1 MKLFLK
7 KVHTYIYRYSVGTFY
22 IILWPVMY
30 FFSRKPERY
39 KAMNKVRRFWGLV
52 SSGFAGIT
60 YQFEFEETI
69 DWSRTYIICPN
80 HTSNLDIS
88 AVSIFTKNNFA
99 FMGKE
104 ELLKGFV
111 TGLYFRTIDIP
122 VNRNSKM
129 ASFRAY
135 KKADERLENGM
146 SMVIFPEGTI
156 SGNYPPKLVE
166 FKNGPFRLAIEKQ
179 VPIIAIT
186 ALDTWKVLW
195 DDGLKYGSK
204 PGVCHIFVHKPIET
218 MGMTVDDVDG
228 LRDKVYAIMDQK
240 LQSVL

>member
-1 MKLFLK
+1 
-7 KVHTYIYRYSVGTFY
+7 
-22 IILWPVMY
+22 
-30 FFSRKPERY
+30 
-39 KAMNKVRRFWGLV
+39 MNKMRRFWGLV
-52 SSGFAGIT
+52 SSGLAGIR
-60 YQFEFEETI
+60 YHFEFEEAV
-69 DWSRTYIICPN
+69 DWSRTYVICPN

-88 AVSIFTKNNFA
+88 AVSILTKNNFS

-122 VNRNSKM
+122 VNRNSKI

-135 KKADERLENGM
+135 KKAAERMEKGM

-156 SGNYPPKLVE
+156 SGNYPPRLVE
-166 FKNGPFRLAIEKQ
+166 FKNGPFRLAIEMQ
-179 VPIIAIT
+179 APIIPVT

-204 PGVCHIFVHKPIET
+204 PGVCHIFVHKPIVT
-218 MGMTVDDVDG
+218 AGMTVDDADA
-228 LRDKVYAIMDQK
+228 LRDRVYEIMDQK
-240 LQSVL
+240 LQSVS

>member
-7 KVHTYIYRYSVGTFY
+7 KVHTYFYRYSVGTFY

-30 FFSRKPERY
+30 YLSRKPERY
-39 KAMNKVRRFWGLV
+39 ERMNRVRRFWGLV
-52 SSGFAGIT
+52 SSGLAGIT
-60 YQFEFEETI
+60 YQFEFEEPI
-69 DWSRTYIICPN
+69 NWSRTYVICPN

-88 AVSIFTKNNFA
+88 AVSILVKNNFS

-122 VNRNSKM
+122 VNRKSTI
-129 ASFRAY
+129 ASFRAF
-135 KKADERLENGM
+135 KKAGERLDNGM

-156 SGNYPPKLVE
+156 SGNYPPRLVE
-166 FKNGPFRLAIEKQ
+166 FKNGAFRLAIEKQ
-179 VPIIAIT
+179 VPIIPIT
-186 ALDTWKVLW
+186 ALNTWKVLW

-218 MGMTVDDVDG
+218 KGMTLEDADI
-228 LRDKVYAIMDQK
+228 LRDKVYEIMDQK
-240 LQSVL
+240 LQSTL

>member
-1 MKLFLK
+1 
-7 KVHTYIYRYSVGTFY
+7 
-22 IILWPVMY
+22 
-30 FFSRKPERY
+30 
-39 KAMNKVRRFWGLV
+39 MNKMRRFWGLV
-52 SSGFAGIT
+52 SSGLAGIR
-60 YQFEFEETI
+60 YHFEFEEPI

-88 AVSIFTKNNFA
+88 AISILIKNNFS
-99 FMGKE
+99 FLGKE

-122 VNRNSKM
+122 VNRNSKI

-135 KKADERLENGM
+135 KKAAERLDNGM
-146 SMVIFPEGTI
+146 SMAIFPEGTI

-166 FKNGPFRLAIEKQ
+166 FKNGPFRLAIEMQ
-179 VPIIAIT
+179 LPIIPVT
-186 ALDTWKVLW
+186 ALDTWRVLW

-218 MGMTVDDVDG
+218 AGMTIDDADA
-228 LRDKVYAIMDQK
+228 LRDKVYEIMDQK

>member
-7 KVHTYIYRYSVGTFY
+7 KVHTYFYRYSVGTFY
-22 IILWPVMY
+22 IILWPLMY
-30 FFSRKPERY
+30 YFSRKPERY
-39 KAMNKVRRFWGLV
+39 NAMNKMRRFWGIA
-52 SSGFAGIT
+52 SSGLAGIT
-60 YQFEFEETI
+60 YDFEFEESI
-69 DWSRTYIICPN
+69 DWSKTYIICPN

-88 AVSIFTKNNFA
+88 AVSILTKNNFS
-99 FMGKE
+99 FLGKE

-122 VNRNSKM
+122 VNRNSKI

-135 KKADERLENGM
+135 KKAAERLENGM

-156 SGNYPPKLVE
+156 AGNYPPRLVE
-166 FKNGPFRLAIEKQ
+166 FKNGPFRLAIEMQ
-179 VPIIAIT
+179 VPIIPVT

-218 MGMTVDDVDG
+218 AGMTVEDSDA
-228 LRDKVYAIMDQK
+228 LRDKVYEIMDQK
-240 LQSVL
+240 LQSVS